1 MSNIENINVN
11 KAESTT
17 KCSSSTAALS
27 YTGKVKISFCQ
38 GSKIIKSKTYSNN
51 GCGPLFKFIAQCI
64 QGEYKQAEKIRPNKV
79 KLFFNTS
86 DEVKLDWDKTKSA
99 TSFVTSNAPA
109 DIAVIKDDLSNI
121 IGYKTILH
129 FLVPAVFV
137 NMETASNMNKSFEI
151 NQICLYSTKELVDKN
166 CSAYFLFTSEDGK
179 S

>member
-86 DEVKLDWDKTKSA
+86 DEVKLD
-99 TSFVTSNAPA
+99 
-109 DIAVIKDDLSNI
+109 
-121 IGYKTILH
+121 
-129 FLVPAVFV
+129 
-137 NMETASNMNKSFEI
+137 
-151 NQICLYSTKELVDKN
+151 
-166 CSAYFLFTSEDGK
+166 
-179 S
+179 